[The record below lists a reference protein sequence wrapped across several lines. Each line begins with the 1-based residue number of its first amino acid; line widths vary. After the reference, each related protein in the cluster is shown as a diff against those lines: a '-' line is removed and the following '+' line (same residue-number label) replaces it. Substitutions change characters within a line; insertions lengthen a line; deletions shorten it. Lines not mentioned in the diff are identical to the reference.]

1 VYSLTYVSSAVLPFT
16 KDGLR
21 WLLDECA
28 PANEAVNV
36 TGMLLY
42 KDGNFIQ
49 VLEGEEHSVRSVY
62 AKIGRDLRHRGL
74 ITLLQGEIAERQ
86 FPNWSM
92 GFRELSHAPGSIE
105 KGYSDFMNLSFT
117 PAQFASNPT
126 QAQAL
131 LLLFKAG
138 LERNI

>member
-1 VYSLTYVSSAVLPFT
+1 MLPFT
-16 KDGLR
+16 RDGLR
-21 WLLDECA
+21 LLLDECTT
-28 PANEAVNV
+28 ANKATNV

-49 VLEGEEHSVRSVY
+49 VLEGEEQNVRSLY

-74 ITLLQGEIAERQ
+74 IALLQGEIAERQ

-92 GFRELSHAPGSIE
+92 GFRELSGAPGSIE
-105 KGYSDFMNLSFT
+105 KGYSDFMNLSFA

-131 LLLFKAG
+131 LLIFKAG
-138 LERNI
+138 MERNI

>member
-1 VYSLTYVSSAVLPFT
+1 VSSAVTPFS
-16 KDGLR
+16 KEGLR
-21 WLLDECA
+21 LLLDQCA
-28 PANEAVNV
+28 TANKAVGV

-49 VLEGEEHSVRSVY
+49 VLEGKQQSVRGVY
-62 AKIGRDLRHRGL
+62 AKIGRDPRHRGM
-74 ITLLQGEIAERQ
+74 IALLHGEIADRQ

-92 GFRELSHAPGSIE
+92 GFRELSQAPGSIE

-131 LLLFKAG
+131 LLIFKAG
-138 LERNI
+138 MERNI